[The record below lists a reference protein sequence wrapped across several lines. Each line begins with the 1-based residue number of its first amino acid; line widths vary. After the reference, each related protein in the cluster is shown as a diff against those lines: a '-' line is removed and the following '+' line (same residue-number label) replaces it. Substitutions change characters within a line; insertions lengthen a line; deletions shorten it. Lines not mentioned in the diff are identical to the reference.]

1 MSLVKWGF
9 IGLIALP
16 AAEILAFL
24 LVAGLI
30 GWFPAVVALV
40 AISAWGIILL
50 RRSGRR
56 DLDRFI
62 EALRTEGLAALH
74 LGSPGAAS
82 MLGAVL
88 LVVPGFITGALG
100 GALVLPGLRRWATA
114 ALAKIANQ
122 MTLDRRQRRPDHVI
136 DLEPGEWHHVP
147 DKKSARRR
155 KRERET
161 RVE

>member
-16 AAEILAFL
+16 AAEVIAFL

-30 GWFPAVVALV
+30 GWFPAVIGLV
-40 AISAWGIILL
+40 ATSAWGVMLL

-62 EALRTEGLAALH
+62 EALRTEGSGALH

-88 LVVPGFITGALG
+88 LVLPGFITDALG
-100 GALVLPGLRRWATA
+100 AALVLPGLRRWATA
-114 ALAKIANQ
+114 ALAKIASP
-122 MTLDRRQRRPDHVI
+122 MTIEPRKRRPDHVI
-136 DLEPGEWHHVP
+136 DLEPGEWHQVP
-147 DKKSARRR
+147 EQNRRRRR
-155 KRERET
+155 KREQET

>member
-16 AAEILAFL
+16 AAEVIVFL

-30 GWFPAVVALV
+30 GWFPAAIALV
-40 AISAWGIILL
+40 ATSVCGVMLL

-56 DLDRFI
+56 DLTRFI
-62 EALRTEGLAALH
+62 EALRTEGLAAMH

-88 LVVPGFITGALG
+88 LVLPGFITDALG
-100 GALVLPGLRRWATA
+100 GALVLPGLRRWAAA
-114 ALAKIANQ
+114 ALGKIANSV
-122 MTLDRRQRRPDHVI
+122 MLEPRQRRSDHVI
-136 DLEPGEWHHVP
+136 DLEPGEWHQVP
-147 DKKSARRR
+147 DQNRSRRR
-155 KRERET
+155 KPERKT
-161 RVE
+161 RL